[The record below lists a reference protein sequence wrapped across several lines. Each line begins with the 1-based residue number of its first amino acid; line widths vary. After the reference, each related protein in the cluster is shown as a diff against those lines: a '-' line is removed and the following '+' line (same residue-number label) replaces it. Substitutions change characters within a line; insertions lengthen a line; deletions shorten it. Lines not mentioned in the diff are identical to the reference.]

1 MSFTDISDLKS
12 NNKKRR
18 RLKILSFKGPEIE
31 FRLCQE
37 FMVQIEESYI

>member
-1 MSFTDISDLKS
+1 MSFTEISDLKS

-18 RLKILSFKGPEIE
+18 LQTLSFEGPEIE

-37 FMVQIEESYI
+37 FMVQIEENYI